1 MGPDI
6 PDIVA
11 ILAGRLAAGE
21 DPVPTVAAAVGL
33 GGAAAELDGCI
44 FDGESKQSFSSQRH
58 ETEQT
63 LLR

>member
-6 PDIVA
+6 PDIAA
-11 ILAGRLAAGE
+11 IVAGRLAAGE
-21 DPVPTVAAAVGL
+21 LIPTVAAAVGL
-33 GGAAAELDGCI
+33 GGAAELDGCI
-44 FDGESKQSFSSQRH
+44 FDGESKQSFSKSQRH